1 MQRMRKSNRRLLIL
15 ALAVALLGGAAYA
28 ELARERALA
37 PQPLTTLDTASV
49 RRIAI
54 VCAAV
59 CRSRRFERTP
69 AGWQMLEP
77 YQKPA
82 SDVAVARLLAV
93 ARAPARVR
101 LKLGDYDLAKLGLAP
116 PLLTLRL
123 DDTVIEL
130 GDEDPI
136 EHDRYMRVDDALLR
150 VPDRFSA
157 RLLEAP
163 EGELADP
170 SGVGK

>member
-1 MQRMRKSNRRLLIL
+1 M
-15 ALAVALLGGAAYA
+15 LAVTLLATAVYA

-37 PQPLTTLDTASV
+37 PQPVSTLDSASV
-49 RRIAI
+49 QHIEI
-54 VCAAV
+54 HCAAV
-59 CRSRRFERTP
+59 CRSRRFERTA

-77 YQKPA
+77 YNLPA
-82 SDVAVARLLAV
+82 SAAAVAHLLAV

-101 LKLGDYDLAKLGLAP
+101 LNLRDYDLAKLGLSP

-123 DDTVIEL
+123 DDVAIDV

-136 EHDRYMRVDDALLR
+136 EHDRYMRVGDALLR

-170 SGVGK
+170 AAAAKN